1 MRQSDT
7 SGLRAL
13 GAGPMPP
20 GRDLETI
27 ALDTPSPIEIV
38 FTTSELLAL
47 CPVTSQRDLY
57 DTRIEL
63 AATATLESKSLKLYI
78 ASWEQETILAEDL
91 TNTIADDVFEALGS
105 HATSVTV
112 SLHQHVRGGVDITV
126 TARRGLHE

>member
-1 MRQSDT
+1 
-7 SGLRAL
+7 
-13 GAGPMPP
+13 MPP